1 MAVRNGTV
9 NENIIYLGLLLKNS
23 RMRSLFVFCISLLI
37 FSCSEK
43 YKKVNLIKLDS
54 NSQKVIPINNLST
67 EFSILSQLSFREDG
81 EVLFIHLN
89 YFDSDPNY
97 LFVNSLDDPEVDL
110 VLKFDG
116 RGPNEVGGVTDFY
129 FHDYDSIFLIDR
141 YRYQVSLADSSG
153 EVLKRYRLKE
163 NDSNMPGEDSVL
175 PWVTSKSRIF
185 KRGRYLYIPCIPDQD
200 PFKSQYK
207 RNNLLIKL
215 DLKSGDY
222 TTLLGYPE
230 LYQTGDFWGNPDH
243 ILPSI
248 SPSDDPDFMLVSFP
262 LADSIYKLNLKT
274 EEMEPYFL
282 MRSDQLDPPVFI
294 DFKDIQSDRM
304 IQYQYGTDYYFSFN
318 YDPFRMLYWRVVYKK
333 YDDES
338 LNRIV
343 NRKGA
348 GKANKKY
355 MIVYDKN
362 LNRIGEFGL
371 DSIPKFGG
379 YDFIILK
386 DGPYISVTP
395 EDVEDEKV
403 FQRIIIE

>member
-23 RMRSLFVFCISLLI
+23 RMKSLFVFCISLLI

-230 LYQTGDFWGNPDH
+230 LYQTG
-243 ILPSI
+243 
-248 SPSDDPDFMLVSFP
+248 
-262 LADSIYKLNLKT
+262 
-274 EEMEPYFL
+274 
-282 MRSDQLDPPVFI
+282 
-294 DFKDIQSDRM
+294 
-304 IQYQYGTDYYFSFN
+304 
-318 YDPFRMLYWRVVYKK
+318 
-333 YDDES
+333 
-338 LNRIV
+338 
-343 NRKGA
+343 
-348 GKANKKY
+348 
-355 MIVYDKN
+355 
-362 LNRIGEFGL
+362 
-371 DSIPKFGG
+371 
-379 YDFIILK
+379 
-386 DGPYISVTP
+386 
-395 EDVEDEKV
+395 
-403 FQRIIIE
+403 